1 MTLREFLTVIGGEMV
16 GLKNRPVEPTY
27 YEADK
32 NAIRAYR
39 EEDLDREI
47 YMVEAVGKNKF
58 VVIFK
63 LEV

>member
-1 MTLREFLTVIGGEMV
+1 MTLREFLTVIAGEMV
-16 GLKNRPVEPTY
+16 GLKNRYSEPVY

-47 YMVEAVGKNKF
+47 YQIEPNGKNKF
-58 VVIFK
+58 IVIFH
-63 LEV
+63 

>member
-1 MTLREFLTVIGGEMV
+1 MTLREFLTVIAGEMV
-16 GLKNRPVEPTY
+16 GLKNRVAEPVY

-47 YMVEAVGKNKF
+47 YKIEVGGKNKF
-58 VVIFK
+58 IVIFH
-63 LEV
+63 

>member
-1 MTLREFLTVIGGEMV
+1 MILREFLTVIAGEMV
-16 GLKNRPVEPTY
+16 GLKNRSSEPVY

-47 YMVEAVGKNKF
+47 YKVEAVGKNKF
-58 VVIFK
+58 VVIFH
-63 LEV
+63 